1 MKKIFYIVLLIAIFI
16 MGLNIGTKGTIN
28 KNQLIDNAK
37 DKFEEEISTPNNEY
51 QAVNDNYEKNLF
63 NKSADT
69 IDKIIQ
75 KIIQKLQ

>member
-1 MKKIFYIVLLIAIFI
+1 MKKLFYIVLLIAIFI
-16 MGLNIGTKGTIN
+16 IGLNIGTKGTIN

-51 QAVNDNYEKNLF
+51 KAVNDNYEKNLF

-75 KIIQKLQ
+75 KIIQKLH